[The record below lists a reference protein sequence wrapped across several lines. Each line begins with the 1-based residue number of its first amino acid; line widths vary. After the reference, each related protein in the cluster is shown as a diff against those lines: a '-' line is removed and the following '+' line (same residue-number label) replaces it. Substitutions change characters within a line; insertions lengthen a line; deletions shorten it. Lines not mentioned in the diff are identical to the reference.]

1 MGFIAN
7 IKIGKRLSI
16 GFVLI
21 LAMTVLIATVGVWRL
36 NEVATST
43 RAMMAE
49 PLTKERLITDWYGLN
64 FA

>member
-43 RAMMAE
+43 RAWPNRWPRSA
-49 PLTKERLITDWYGLN
+49 
-64 FA
+64 